1 MMLLWPLQASLKYG
15 RVCSFCC
22 CLPRW
27 SQDMH
32 EITYFFYC
40 TVQNSN
46 NFDGQITLLRELQ
59 DVTPLWQTHTY
70 TQTAILP
77 TGLTFPWSSKSFSM
91 GSHLISKGLTDF
103 ISPSALYWRVC
114 VWWLPWR
121 VDRNRTSRQWHCR
134 VYRVIPFR
142 AELKVIALYPRSNFC
157 SQNDQRQM
165 WELQLFNQ
173 SESSSP

>member
-1 MMLLWPLQASLKYG
+1 MAESAVSAVVFPDGVRTCMKSPTFFIVQCKIPIILTDKSH
-15 RVCSFCC
+15 
-22 CLPRW
+22 CLN
-27 SQDMH
+27 QGEFAGCDTFM
-32 EITYFFYC
+32 T
-40 TVQNSN
+40 
-46 NFDGQITLLRELQ
+46 D
-59 DVTPLWQTHTY
+59 TY

-91 GSHLISKGLTDF
+91 GSHLIRKGLTDF

-114 VWWLPWR
+114 VWWLAWR

-142 AELKVIALYPRSNFC
+142 AELKAIALYPRSNFC